1 MSAQEFDAILSFVEE
16 LESDLTTVATINAR
30 HSSAFELTKDYLE
43 VASQHEN
50 AGFCFVAGNRSYLT
64 EEDRKLDPQ
73 PRIKELVGSSRTML
87 PSAKIFVGTEG
98 LFELAFQL
106 GIKYATI
113 PFALLGDSGE
123 HQISN
128 LPKRSVDT
136 GIYCPCI
143 FSSQPAERLVKS
155 FGHYALR
162 RKWVRDVMRV
172 KGLSASDAVAQISN
186 GGYLEPNATQS
197 LADAIRELVLCDQGH
212 IDDKLRR
219 FSEIGVRY
227 VAILPSHE
235 GDMENE
241 QLAKMVNNFSDD

>member
-1 MSAQEFDAILSFVEE
+1 MSGREFDAILSSTEE

-30 HSSAFELTKDYLE
+30 HSFAFELTKDYLE

-50 AGFCFVAGNRSYLT
+50 VGFCFVAGNRVYLT
-64 EEDRKLDPQ
+64 EEERKLDPQ
-73 PRIKELVGSSRTML
+73 SRIRELVSSIRAQL

-106 GIKYATI
+106 GIKYSAI

-123 HQISN
+123 HRISN
-128 LPKRSVDT
+128 LPNSSVNT

-143 FSSQPAERLVKS
+143 FSTQPAEKLVKS

-162 RKWVRDVMRV
+162 RKWVRDVLRTH
-172 KGLSASDAVAQISN
+172 GLSTSDTVAQISN
-186 GGYLEPNATQS
+186 GGSLEPEATRL
-197 LADAIRELVLCDQGH
+197 LADAIRKLVLCGQEH
-212 IDDKLRR
+212 IEDKLHR

-227 VAILPSHE
+227 AAILPSHE
-235 GDMENE
+235 DDVENE
-241 QLAKMVNNFSDD
+241 ELAKMINDY